1 MNIEITCSEVKTCGS
16 EILECSSNFDGQI
29 KNYNSIVDS
38 INTIWDGVD
47 AAKYIATLRDNY
59 ITTLNQI
66 KGIFDQYGEFLQNV
80 PDPYETLDEAYAAKT
95 IDI

>member
-47 AAKYIATLRDNY
+47 GAKYAATLRDNY
-59 ITTLNQI
+59 IPTLNQI
-66 KGIFDQYGEFLQNV
+66 KDIFDQYGEFLQNV
-80 PDPYETLDEAYAAKT
+80 PDPYETLDEAYAAKA